1 MKLFGS
7 SGIRGL
13 TNVDVTPQLALNV
26 GKVAGKRRSR
36 AVIARDPRV
45 AGIMIEEAVSAG
57 LMSAGVDVT
66 RLGVVPTPT
75 LAYTARNF
83 DVGVMITASHNPARD
98 IGIKLWNP
106 DGMAFDSRQQHEIE
120 QAVEVAGYSRADWDR
135 IGLTSDYEM
144 GVEDHIRVII
154 DTVGPL
160 ENSPKVVIDCG
171 SGAGSVISPLL
182 LRMMGCKVLAL
193 NSQLDGHFPA
203 RDPEPKEANLG
214 LLMKTVQDWGA
225 DMGIAHD
232 GDADRMMAVDDKGRF
247 VGGDQ
252 LLAIFAAHE
261 DADSIVV
268 PVDTSMVVDDALP
281 GARVIRSRVGDVYVA
296 EAMKKEGAKFGGEP
310 SGSWIFPRL
319 SFCPDGIYA
328 AARLIEIVGSGNLS
342 EMVDELPIYQ
352 TIRTGTV
359 CSNERKA
366 EVMAAVYAELSSL
379 GEVSDID
386 GIRVEVDG
394 GWVLVR
400 PSGTEPKIRI
410 TAESRSGVDVLFHSV
425 CRIVNSATGST
436 CD

>member
-26 GKVAGKRRSR
+26 GKAAGKGRSR

-45 AGIMIEEAVSAG
+45 AGIMMEEAVSAG
-57 LMSAGVDVT
+57 LMSAGVHVT

-75 LAYTARNF
+75 LAYAARNF
-83 DVGVMITASHNPARD
+83 DVGVMITASHNPASD

-106 DGMAFDSRQQHEIE
+106 DGMAFDSRQQREIE
-120 QAVEVAGYSRADWDR
+120 QAVQSNGYALSDWDG
-135 IGLTSDYEM
+135 IGTSRLYEM
-144 GVEDHIRVII
+144 GVEDHIKAII
-154 DTVGPL
+154 DMVSPF
-160 ENSPKVVIDCG
+160 ENSPRVVVDCG
-171 SGAGSVISPLL
+171 SGAGSVITPIL
-182 LRMMGCKVLAL
+182 LRMLGCRVLAL

-214 LLMKTVQDWGA
+214 LLMRTVQDCGA
-225 DMGIAHD
+225 DLGIAHD

-252 LLAIFAAHE
+252 LLALFAARE

-281 GARVIRSRVGDVYVA
+281 GAKVTRSRVGDVYVA
-296 EAMKKEGAKFGGEP
+296 EAMKQVGAGFGGEP

-328 AARLIEIVGSGNLS
+328 AARLIEIVGRGSLS
-342 EMVDELPIYQ
+342 EMVDVLPTYQ
-352 TIRTGTV
+352 TRRTGAA
-359 CSNERKA
+359 CANERKD
-366 EVMAAVYAELSSL
+366 EVMAVVYSELSSM
-379 GEVSDID
+379 GEVNDID

-410 TAESRSGVDVLFHSV
+410 TAESRTDVDELFHAV
-425 CRIVNSATGST
+425 CRIVKLAIGTT
-436 CD
+436 CN

>member
-26 GKVAGKRRSR
+26 GKAVGKGRSS
-36 AVIARDPRV
+36 AVIAQDPRV
-45 AGIMIEEAVSAG
+45 AGKMIEEGVSAG
-57 LMSAGVDVT
+57 LMSAGVCVT

-75 LAYTARNF
+75 LAYAARNF
-83 DVGVMITASHNPARD
+83 DVGVMVTASHNPARD

-106 DGMAFDSRQQHEIE
+106 DGMAFDSRQQQKIE
-120 QAVEVAGYSRADWDR
+120 QAVETAGYITADWDC
-135 IGLTSDYEM
+135 IGTTSMYER
-144 GVEDHIRVII
+144 GVKDHISAII
-154 DTVGPL
+154 DRVVPPD
-160 ENSPKVVIDCG
+160 NSPKVVVDCG
-171 SGAGSVISPLL
+171 SGAGSVITPLL
-182 LRMMGCKVLAL
+182 LRKIGCKVLAL

-203 RDPEPKEANLG
+203 RDPEPKEVNLG
-214 LLMKTVQDWGA
+214 LLMRTVKDWGA

-261 DADSIVV
+261 DAKSIVV
-268 PVDTSMVVDDALP
+268 PVDTSLVVDDALP
-281 GARVIRSRVGDVYVA
+281 DAKVIRSRVGDVYVA
-296 EAMKKEGAKFGGEP
+296 EAMKKDGAKFGGEP

-328 AARLIEIVGSGNLS
+328 AARLIEIVGSGKLS
-342 EMVDELPIYQ
+342 EMVDVLPTYQ
-352 TIRTGTV
+352 TRRTGTA
-359 CSNERKA
+359 CSNEQKA

-379 GEVSDID
+379 GKVSDID
-386 GIRVEVDG
+386 GIRVELDE

-410 TAESRSGVDVLFHSV
+410 TAESRSGVDDIFHTV
-425 CRIVNSATGST
+425 CRIVKSATGST
-436 CD
+436 CE